1 MKPVRRTVLVL
12 VSLLI
17 VAGVIGY
24 LAIDGMI
31 KSTVEKQSTTSL
43 KLTTT
48 LNRSAMPFGL
58 RAASTASRTA
68 STTDPTNA

>member
-24 LAIDGMI
+24 LAIDGGGQFI
-31 KSTVEKQSTTSL
+31 ARRPEQTKLETSHGPIIRRRWH
-43 KLTTT
+43 T
-48 LNRSAMPFGL
+48 LLL
-58 RAASTASRTA
+58 RAGSTGLPMAHRKR
-68 STTDPTNA
+68 